1 MASASRTACTAS
13 SSTTA
18 DDVEASRA
26 AATAQVAALLADPP
40 AWLHTEYN
48 HEPSPTPLDFAKQH
62 PRGSPRA
69 GKLAWKWI
77 CSVKGPDG
85 SPYGG
90 DTYRVLV
97 RFPLGYPLLPPRLH
111 ALSILHHIEV
121 ELRDPNEGK
130 LDDLFYEM
138 LIARCGIDAASVE
151 AALRVPVVPETIGR
165 KRPPSLAKRPKLRFG
180 VGDRVECNA
189 GSWMAG
195 SVVALWYSE
204 PGWPTSRVAPY
215 QVELDDGRLIYAPAD
230 AERLIRAEPG
240 SMLADILSGEASGDA
255 AADVAAGA
263 GSAAAGEE
271 DEEGE
276 EGEEEAEPAEQ
287 EETAPDEPGEGSG
300 GASEQAA
307 PSASS
312 SSSSSSSVSS
322 AAAAAVLGARFELR
336 AALELF
342 GSMLAAPLE
351 PQPTAQE
358 AAAWA
363 SVAERHAE
371 ALTTAVEYRATALH
385 PELFGAP
392 QPSWFAPSFAAALA
406 AADPPAALRA
416 LAEEVAP
423 GVYAFD
429 MLSEAFCAK
438 LLAELER
445 YEASGLPVVRPNSMN
460 NYGVVLNS
468 VGLEKTMDRLQR
480 LAVAPLASRLFPLH
494 GGDADH
500 HHTFMVQ
507 YKHGEDLGLD
517 MHTDA
522 SDVTLNVC
530 LGKDFTGAGLTFC
543 GVRGGGGGGTGA
555 GGTGGAAG
563 SAGAAGAAGAAGG
576 GGERRFSYRH
586 AHVKGRA
593 VMHLGAHRHGADDL
607 SSGERYNLIMW
618 CKSSSHRLTADF
630 ATKYQRAPDS
640 DSTRGPPDLVC
651 LSYTHDD
658 DYEDY
663 LELAPAKRAKRE
675 QSRRGG

>member
-1 MASASRTACTAS
+1 MSA
-13 SSTTA
+13 A
-18 DDVEASRA
+18 DADVEASRA
-26 AATAQVAALLADPP
+26 AAATQIAALLADPP
-40 AWLHTEYN
+40 AWLHVDYN
-48 HEPSPTPLDFAKQH
+48 HEPAPAPLDFTKQH
-62 PRGSPRA
+62 PRSSPRA
-69 GKLAWKWI
+69 GKLAWRWI

-85 SPYGG
+85 SPYAG
-90 DTYRVLV
+90 DTYRVLL
-97 RFPLGYPLLPPRLH
+97 RFPLGYPLLPPQLH
-111 ALSILHHIEV
+111 VLSILHHIEV
-121 ELRDPNEGK
+121 DLRDPHEGK
-130 LDDLFYEM
+130 LDDLFYQT
-138 LIARCGIDAASVE
+138 LVTRCGVDADSVE
-151 AALRVPVVPETIGR
+151 TALHVPVVPEPIGR
-165 KRPPSLAKRPKLRFG
+165 KKLTPLAKRPKLRFG

-189 GSWMAG
+189 GSWAAG
-195 SVVALWYSE
+195 HVVALWYSE
-204 PGWPTSRVAPY
+204 PGWPRGRVAPY

-230 AERLIRAEPG
+230 VERLIRAEPG
-240 SMLADILSGEASGDA
+240 SMLADVLGDASGSA
-255 AADVAAGA
+255 SGGVAT
-263 GSAAAGEE
+263 AGEE
-271 DEEGE
+271 DEEGD
-276 EGEEEAEPAEQ
+276 EGEEEADTTDAG
-287 EETAPDEPGEGSG
+287 EEAPEEPGEGGGGSG
-300 GASEQAA
+300 GAAEHAA
-307 PSASS
+307 SSASAT
-312 SSSSSSSVSS
+312 VT
-322 AAAAAVLGARFELR
+322 AAAAVPGARFELR

-342 GSMLAAPLE
+342 VSMLAAPLE

-363 SVAERHAE
+363 SVAERHTE
-371 ALTTAVEYRATALH
+371 GLMTAAEYRATALH

-392 QPSWFAPSFAAALA
+392 QTSWFAPSFAAALA

-423 GVYAFD
+423 GVFAFD

-445 YEASGLPVVRPNSMN
+445 YEASGLPVARPNSMN

-468 VGLEKTMDRLQR
+468 IGLEKAMDGLQR
-480 LAVAPLASRLFPLH
+480 LAVAPLASLLFPAH

-530 LGKDFTGAGLTFC
+530 LGKEFTGAGLTFC
-543 GVRGGGGGGTGA
+543 GVRGT
-555 GGTGGAAG
+555 
-563 SAGAAGAAGAAGG
+563 GAAGAG

-586 AHVKGRA
+586 SHVKGRA
-593 VMHLGAHRHGADDL
+593 VMHLGSHRHGADDIA
-607 SSGERYNLIMW
+607 SGERYNLIMW
-618 CKSSSHRLTADF
+618 CKSSAYRLTADF
-630 ATKYQRAPDS
+630 ATKYQRAPD
-640 DSTRGPPDLVC
+640 DRGPPDLVC